1 MPCCVAVAGSG
12 VLAGVTLLRA
22 CLLRI
27 TEGWAVGVR
36 VLLAGAGVCALGGG
50 VGGGSK
56 ASAVVRCAGGP
67 GGGGGGSVSAVASDA
82 GVVSVG
88 YCTCVLC
95 LGMCRQPP
103 LAGSASTPGV
113 VTSDWRRW
121 ICLRMISGTISSTV
135 SEEYSSGMAVWS
147 CDSMLGLCLACNAA
161 VAVVESRSA
170 DCARLPLHL
179 PISFVSEAGSPPALD
194 THTRSCL
201 GL

>member
-12 VLAGVTLLRA
+12 ALAGVTLLRA

-36 VLLAGAGVCALGGG
+36 ILLAGAGVCASGGG

-56 ASAVVRCAGGP
+56 ASEVVRCAGGP
-67 GGGGGGSVSAVASDA
+67 GGGGGSSVSAVASDA
-82 GVVSVG
+82 GVGSVG
-88 YCTCVLC
+88 HCTCVLC

-103 LAGSASTPGV
+103 LAGSDSTPGA
-113 VTSDWRRW
+113 VTRDWSRW

-147 CDSMLGLCLACNAA
+147 CDSMLGLCLACNAD

-170 DCARLPLHL
+170 D
-179 PISFVSEAGSPPALD
+179 
-194 THTRSCL
+194 
-201 GL
+201 